1 MLAGLKEHGVVGD
14 VQDNGQVPIRPLIA
28 HVANPESLLALL
40 GQMEGL
46 AEGANPAGEANE

>member
-14 VQDNGQVPIRPLIA
+14 AQDNGQVPIRALIA